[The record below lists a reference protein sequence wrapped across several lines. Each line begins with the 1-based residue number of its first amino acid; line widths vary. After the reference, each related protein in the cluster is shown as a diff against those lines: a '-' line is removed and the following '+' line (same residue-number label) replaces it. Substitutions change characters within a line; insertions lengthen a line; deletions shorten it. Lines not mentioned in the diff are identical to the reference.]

1 MELTLK
7 TSSAEATYALGK
19 QLSAFLVAGDI
30 VILNGS
36 LGAGKTALV
45 RGIAYGL
52 NVKSHVSS
60 PTFTLL
66 HVHEPRVKGG
76 LSLHHYDVYRLL
88 GADDFIAHGFDE
100 QMGDHVISV
109 IEWGDRVREAL
120 PDDLIEITI
129 NYGKAP
135 DDRIFHIHVP
145 KDRDMSA
152 LEEISS

>member
-45 RGIAYGL
+45 RGIARGL
-52 NVKSHVSS
+52 DVKSHVSS

-76 LSLHHYDVYRLL
+76 ATLHHYDVYRLR

-100 QMGDHVISV
+100 QMGDQVISV

-120 PDDLIEITI
+120 PDDLIEIAVS
-129 NYGKAP
+129 YGEAP
-135 DDRIFHIHVP
+135 DDRVFHIQVP
-145 KDRDMSA
+145 NDRDMSA